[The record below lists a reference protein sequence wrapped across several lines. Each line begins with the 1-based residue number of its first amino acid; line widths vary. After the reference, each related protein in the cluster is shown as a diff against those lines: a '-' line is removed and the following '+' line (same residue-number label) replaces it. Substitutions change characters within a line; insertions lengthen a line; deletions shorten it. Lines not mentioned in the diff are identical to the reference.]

1 MASDKRPA
9 WLLLWMEANV
19 AMMQYHSHKGGVALF
34 RAYQLHRKAAAAWRA
49 DPEAQRAEAA
59 SSSRDQAGRGHI
71 WKSGSDVLAEQREL
85 LLSDLDDVVDDLNRV
100 FERWSGH
107 ADHLTELVAALRV
120 GRISPSAAKRQ
131 AAWWRVQELMIQ
143 RYLDMQDDRR
153 FISKSALLERVG
165 AELGVSRPTALAAWE
180 GFLKGLP
187 HQKAWVE
194 RIAAAAKRR
203 ASSKQEIVQAKKPRQ
218 QAQVVKATKRA
229 KPQKS
234 AHFRLMKLS
243 SGRRLSKPKV

>member
-1 MASDKRPA
+1 MQ
-9 WLLLWMEANV
+9 ANA
-19 AMMQYHSHKGGVALF
+19 AMNQYRSHKGGVALF
-34 RAYQLHRKAAAAWRA
+34 SAYQLHRKAVAAWRV
-49 DPEAQRAEAA
+49 DPEAQRAESA

-100 FERWSGH
+100 FQRWGGH

-131 AAWWRVQELMIQ
+131 ETWWRVQELMIQ

-153 FISKSALLERVG
+153 FISKSTLLESVG
-165 AELGVSRPTALAAWE
+165 AELGVSRPTALAAWD
-180 GFLKGLP
+180 GFLNGLP

-194 RIAAAAKRR
+194 RIAAAARRRVPSKR
-203 ASSKQEIVQAKKPRQ
+203 EIAQAKQPRQ
-218 QAQVVKATKRA
+218 QAQVVKASKRA

-234 AHFRLMKLS
+234 AHFRSMKLS
-243 SGRRLSKPKV
+243 NGRKLSKPKV